1 MNPYR
6 LDFNPLDNIESLK
19 LANSKEVILRGI
31 YLNKNDIND
40 MLTEIEIIFNDL
52 TLDGKLESE
61 VVEELLQYY
70 QNPENRHYLKPQYI
84 TWFVEYLLE
93 NKRNNEGIKLLEL
106 NLELSGTDLD
116 YKAVTELRTHLLIY
130 SKKIDEKL

>member
-1 MNPYR
+1 MGSKTISFDEEAYNR
-6 LDFNPLDNIESLK
+6 L
-19 LANSKEVILRGI
+19 
-31 YLNKNDIND
+31 KNDIAEI
-40 MLTEIEIIFNDL
+40 LSEIERIFNDL
-52 TLDGKLESE
+52 TLESKSESE

-70 QNPENRHYLKPQYI
+70 QHPKNRHYLKPQYI

>member
-19 LANSKEVILRGI
+19 LANSKEVIFRGI

-40 MLTEIEIIFNDL
+40 ILTEIEIVFNDF

-84 TWFVEYLLE
+84 T
-93 NKRNNEGIKLLEL
+93 
-106 NLELSGTDLD
+106 
-116 YKAVTELRTHLLIY
+116 
-130 SKKIDEKL
+130 